1 MLPRPLFE
9 ELARHLTGQGFKILL
24 DLVLS
29 ALIADPDNALVRA
42 AQQRAGVPSM
52 PATGMGTSI

>member
-1 MLPRPLFE
+1 VLWALGEKSR
-9 ELARHLTGQGFKILL
+9 AR
-24 DLVLS
+24 DAWNR